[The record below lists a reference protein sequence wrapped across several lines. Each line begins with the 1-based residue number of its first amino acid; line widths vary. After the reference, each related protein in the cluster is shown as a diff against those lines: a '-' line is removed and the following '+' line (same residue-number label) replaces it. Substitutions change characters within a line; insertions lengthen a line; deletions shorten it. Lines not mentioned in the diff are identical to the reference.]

1 MIAIHFRTPKSLELS
16 ISAGRHVRYFVAF
29 KRERRW
35 IIEEHRGHEDEIL
48 GIVPIELMFRF
59 FRAAEKNLL
68 TLQKSQ
74 FNENAI

>member
-16 ISAGRHVRYFVAF
+16 ISAGRHVRHFAAF

-35 IIEEHRGHEDEIL
+35 IIEEHRGHELEIL
-48 GIVPIELMFRF
+48 GVVPIELMFRF
-59 FRAAEKNLL
+59 FRAVEKNLL